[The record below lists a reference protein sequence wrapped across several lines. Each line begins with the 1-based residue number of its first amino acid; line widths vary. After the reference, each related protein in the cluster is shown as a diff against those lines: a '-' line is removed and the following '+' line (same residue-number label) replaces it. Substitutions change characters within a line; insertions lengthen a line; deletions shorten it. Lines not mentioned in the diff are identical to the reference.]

1 MKPNLLLACTALAT
15 GLFLAPHA
23 QAQAG
28 VYGVFTA
35 TRLGNLQSSPAATF
49 TNANGGTKATVDV
62 SGGTFGAYYDFKTL
76 GPVRLG
82 ADVRGNFESSSR
94 GAGVTSVGAGSHL
107 YSALGGL
114 RGAFHTRYSFLEPY
128 VQLSGG
134 LGRSD
139 YGLLRNVSGSSG
151 SLNGSYLLQNSF
163 EYHVFAGADIHLSS
177 LLDFRVV
184 ELGYGGLA
192 AFGNNSHD
200 YPLRT
205 VGTGIVFHL
214 PVGDK

>member
-1 MKPNLLLACTALAT
+1 MKPNLLLLCTALAT
-15 GLFLAPHA
+15 GIALVPSA

-28 VYGVFTA
+28 VYGLFTA
-35 TRLGNLQSSPAATF
+35 TRIGNLQSSPAATF

-62 SGGTFGAYYDFKTL
+62 SGGTFGGYYDFKTV
-76 GPVRLG
+76 GPICLG
-82 ADVRGNFESSSR
+82 ADLRGNVESSSR

-107 YSALGGL
+107 YSVLGGV

-139 YGLLRNVSGSSG
+139 YGLLRQVNTGSA
-151 SLNGSYLLQNSF
+151 LNGTYLLQNSF
-163 EYHVFAGADIHLSS
+163 EYHAFAGADIHLAGF
-177 LLDFRVV
+177 LDFRVV

-192 AFGNNSHD
+192 AFGNNSHN
-200 YPLRT
+200 YPLRS
-205 VGTGIVFHL
+205 VGTGIVLRL
-214 PVGDK
+214 PTLK